1 MLNNVRNLLEGE
13 ARVAVHEDGH
23 IDAVAPDVDF
33 FRLPRIG
40 APVGAGSAGLPA
52 GIDGSVPR
60 ILFPEQLPAH
70 GAGHR
75 AVLVADEAAHLPQRL
90 HLHADVRVFIA
101 VRQHAG
107 AEAGLNVL
115 RFLGGLLLGRNL
127 PVDVIQRKHP
137 LLPVLNEAHVRGYAV
152 HEAVLYILG
161 ALIALVGDDVH
172 RFQSV
177 QIFLHSIVF

>member
-1 MLNNVRNLLEGE
+1 MLDHVRNPLEE
-13 ARVAVHEDGH
+13 ETRVAVHDDGH
-23 IDAVAPDVDF
+23 VDAVSPDVDVL
-33 FRLPRIG
+33 RLPRIG
-40 APVGAGSAGLPA
+40 AAVGAGSAGLPA
-52 GIDGSVPR
+52 GVDGSIPR
-60 ILFPEQLPAH
+60 VLFPEQLPAH
-70 GAGHR
+70 GADHR
-75 AVLVADEAAHLPQRL
+75 AVPVTDEAAHLPQRL

-115 RFLGGLLLGRNL
+115 RFPGGLLLGRNL

-137 LLPVLNEAHVRGYAV
+137 LLPILNEAHVRGHAV
-152 HEAVLYILG
+152 HEAVFNVLG
-161 ALIALVGDDVH
+161 ALVALVGDDVH